1 MLLVFF
7 LNIAPT
13 TKIYTL
19 SLHDALPIWI
29 VLDNKDFKLKPGMIA
44 DIIALKQTDRQEVA
58 VPTSCIVF
66 FNNKNYV
73 LVYKDD
79 CNIEA
84 REITILT
91 KKSGTTY
98 IENGLY
104 ENEKIITKNQLLI
117 FETLYN

>member
-44 DIIALKQTDRQEVA
+44 DIIALKKIDRQEVA

-79 CNIEA
+79 CNVEA
-84 REITILT
+84 REVVAFIKRNGI
-91 KKSGTTY
+91 TY
-98 IENGLY
+98 IENGLA
-104 ENEKIITKNQLLI
+104 ENEKIITQNQLLI
-117 FETLYN
+117 FEALQ